1 MFATEGQDK
10 CMTVPPP
17 TSLSSFTAAISAL
30 LAVVTVPCNV
40 LVCLVILKCPPQF
53 KNLRTPFTY
62 FIVNLAMTDVL
73 VGITTEPMSVVYHLM
88 EARALS
94 STNFVRLLHLLYF
107 LPCTVSVL
115 SIMAL
120 TFERFF
126 AIAKP
131 LKYRRNVN
139 HFRVFVV
146 SGMIWILSP
155 AFLSPYF
162 AMGYRTFSFLF
173 ANVVILVTLC
183 SLLYAYFKIIK
194 TIQSRKKLRQETL
207 RGFCFANQK
216 ATLFEEKLTS
226 TFTCILILFAICYAT
241 PCLLIYIM
249 NLCTN
254 CSCEAIHWLRDTSF
268 LCVICNS
275 AINPFLYAWR
285 LPSFRKGLRFMM
297 LGISKKSSLPKNSTL
312 NGAFNNRAS
321 SLTFHYEPSRSPH

>member
-1 MFATEGQDK
+1 MVATEGQDK
-10 CMTVPPP
+10 CLAVPPP
-17 TSLSSFTAAISAL
+17 TSLSLFTAATSAL

-40 LVCLVILKCPPQF
+40 LVCLVILRSPPQF

-62 FIVNLAMTDVL
+62 FILNLAITDVL

-88 EARALS
+88 EAREVS
-94 STNFVRLLHLLYF
+94 SPSFVRLFHLLYF

-120 TFERFF
+120 TLERFF

-131 LKYRRNVN
+131 LRYRRSVN
-139 HFRVFVV
+139 HFRVIKA

-155 AFLSPYF
+155 GFLSPYF
-162 AMGYRTFSFLF
+162 AVGYRTYSFLF
-173 ANVVILVTLC
+173 ANVVILVTLGI
-183 SLLYAYFKIIK
+183 LLYAYFKIIK
-194 TIQSRKKLRQETL
+194 TIQSRKKLRQETM

-216 ATLFEEKLTS
+216 ATLFEEKV
-226 TFTCILILFAICYAT
+226 TFTFTWILILFAICYAT

-297 LGISKKSSLPKNSTL
+297 LGISRKSSLAKNSKL
-312 NGAFNNRAS
+312 DNA
-321 SLTFHYEPSRSPH
+321 LQCVPLRSPR